1 MHYSYRWAPLARA
14 VPRAAQCGTRN
25 RGLTFHLRCHRTPG
39 AAASLESL
47 TVVEAREGPLLTLCQ
62 IINRLGAHQRSHSF
76 SAKPSS
82 LRVHFLDLGET

>member
-1 MHYSYRWAPLARA
+1 MGAVGARGATRRPVRYSEPRTYFSFT
-14 VPRAAQCGTRN
+14 VPPTA
-25 RGLTFHLRCHRTPG
+25 G